1 MKGSRV
7 RVNVLVTGRVQ
18 GVGYRQFA
26 RRHAL
31 DHGLVGSAENLPDG
45 RVELTLEGES
55 REVDHLLI
63 LLRRGPAH
71 ADVRSVD
78 VTWGD
83 PVGMEGFHVH

>member
-1 MKGSRV
+1 MNVARV
-7 RVNVLVTGRVQ
+7 RVNVLVSGRVQ

-45 RVELTLEGES
+45 RVELTLEGD
-55 REVDHLLI
+55 RGEVEHLLI

-71 ADVRSVD
+71 AEVAGLE
-78 VTWGD
+78 VTWGV
-83 PVGMEGFHVH
+83 PVGVRGFHVH